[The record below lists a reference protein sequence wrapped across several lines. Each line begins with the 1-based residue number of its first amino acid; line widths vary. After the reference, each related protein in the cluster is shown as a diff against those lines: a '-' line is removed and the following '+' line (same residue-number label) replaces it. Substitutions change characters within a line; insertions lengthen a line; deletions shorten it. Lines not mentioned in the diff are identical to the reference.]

1 MLETRVTADE
11 KRIAE
16 LMNKYFVNIKKKL
29 DLRAPIINTTDNI

>member
-16 LMNKYFVNIKKKL
+16 LMNKYFVNIKKKI
-29 DLRAPIINTTDNI
+29 RFKSSDN